1 MLLENEQFNR
11 RRPKWTGVANDN
23 IEKECCNC
31 HAAIIPETHVDMAT
45 RFIADENG
53 RAGGC

>member
-1 MLLENEQFNR
+1 MC
-11 RRPKWTGVANDN
+11 T
-23 IEKECCNC
+23 C

-53 RAGGC
+53 RAGCVAADSAGGTK